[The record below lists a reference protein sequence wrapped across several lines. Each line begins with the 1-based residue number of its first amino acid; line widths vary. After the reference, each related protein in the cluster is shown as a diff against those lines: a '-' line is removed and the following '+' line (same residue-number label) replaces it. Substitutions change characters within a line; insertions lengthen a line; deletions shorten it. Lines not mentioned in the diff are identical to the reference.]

1 MPTER
6 TGRSTRLRSAGRV
19 WKGDM
24 IAIPKS
30 QMGRPTAVGA
40 FSQRLGKQG
49 RMWLLATPG
58 SAFFLIFFVIPLV
71 SLFLISFDKS
81 TLGIVDIRWMFEFSN
96 YERFFKRALY
106 YNAAI
111 TSVSLAALVSLTT
124 LTLGFP
130 LAYLIAKIDDPRWN
144 TFLMILVL
152 SAMQLD
158 MVIRLFGLMVLM
170 GDAGLINEFLRWL
183 GLLGEDPLP
192 LMYNFFGVVVGLVQF
207 SLPFMVLSLV
217 GVIQGINPS
226 LEEAARSLGARRW
239 QTFWKI
245 TVPMSMPGILAGMLL
260 VFAISFSSYVVPTL
274 MGGWKV
280 VVLPIHIFQQVA
292 ELGKWQFGAT
302 VAVIMFA
309 ISFVVMMIYQ
319 RAAARASGGRA

>member
-1 MPTER
+1 MN
-6 TGRSTRLRSAGRV
+6 
-19 WKGDM
+19 
-24 IAIPKS
+24 AIPKS
-30 QMGRPTAVGA
+30 QMGHPTAVGA

-81 TLGIVDIRWMFEFSN
+81 TLGIDIRWMFELSN

-111 TSVSLAALVSLTT
+111 TSVSLAALVSFIT

-130 LAYLIAKIDDPRWN
+130 LAYLIAKIDDPGWN

-170 GDAGLINEFLRWL
+170 GDAGLINEFLRSL
-183 GLLGEDPLP
+183 GWLGEDPLP

-245 TVPMSMPGILAGMLL
+245 TVPMSMPGILAGLLL